1 MQKKYFTLLLLFCS
15 IFFFGQ
21 KYVST
26 VDNLNVREF
35 ANQNSDIKGKLM
47 KGEEI
52 EVLQISNDWAKIKY
66 QTNEY
71 YVSSKFLSNES
82 KEVKDLGFK
91 EGFLRTFLYSAIFL
105 ALLLTA
111 PEVFKRRV
119 NDRRFRQGIRQDKV
133 PETIMWKNFFIA
145 ALIAIPIGLIGGI
158 IYWIL

>member
-91 EGFLRTFLYSAIFL
+91 EGFLRIFLY
-105 ALLLTA
+105 
-111 PEVFKRRV
+111 RV
-119 NDRRFRQGIRQDKV
+119 NFS
-133 PETIMWKNFFIA
+133 
-145 ALIAIPIGLIGGI
+145 
-158 IYWIL
+158 ILSDNH